1 MNNSKSSFAFPD
13 SSEKD
18 LGKTWLLFECK
29 GHQGKYYLFGPS
41 LIQVTSFHLRPIER
55 SKQKAT
61 GSHRDSPI
69 LRDADECLWE
79 MPLWFLS
86 IWAGASF
93 THIRLLCDKRASPN
107 NTHAPFRFRKNII
120 WENGV
125 CWCLMGEQT
134 IMT

>member
-41 LIQVTSFHLRPIER
+41 LIQVSSFHLRPIER

-93 THIRLLCDKRASPN
+93 THIRLLCDKRASLTIR
-107 NTHAPFRFRKNII
+107 THPLDLEKTSFGRM
-120 WENGV
+120 GV